1 MVFQNDILFIT
12 STRPAGCAAGRLAS
26 ELAGL
31 AATQAS
37 LFIGGCLLP
46 KLTTLEILVFL
57 QRDDESC
64 VRKFLFVKRQTRMVA
79 FQVKSGINNIITRK
93 NNQINN
99 KLNDR

>member
-64 VRKFLFVKRQTRMVA
+64 VRKFLFVKRQPRMVA
-79 FQVKSGINNIITRK
+79 FQVKSGIHNITRK
-93 NNQINN
+93 SNQINN
-99 KLNDR
+99 KLNNR